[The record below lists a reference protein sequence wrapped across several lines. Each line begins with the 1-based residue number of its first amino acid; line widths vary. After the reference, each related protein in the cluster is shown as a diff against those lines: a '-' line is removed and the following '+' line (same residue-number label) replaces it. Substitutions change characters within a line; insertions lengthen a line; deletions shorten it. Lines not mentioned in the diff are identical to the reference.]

1 MRTLP
6 YGLALLDLVHELHFT
21 AARLSAH
28 PLGTGLAKD
37 FEALIAATQKAHQR
51 QIELTADLAM
61 AEAQV
66 ARADDVLNALVE
78 QVNLTLLQLVGR
90 DRDAPLYRR
99 FFGSQRPSEAKRPI
113 LGAQL
118 ELMRGWLAPLAA
130 ATQPE
135 LAALKAPLQA
145 ALKAADAALAALHKA
160 EGESADFHELGD
172 GKALIDACNAARK
185 LAHGKLGEAT
195 HKDPAA
201 NLPSDFADSFFLR
214 ETRWAAPSIKDLKQR
229 ISRGEAQ
236 LARLKTQL
244 AEAEDRKQRQD
255 ETEREAQADAL
266 RDEVAAIEARQAEDR
281 ARAEAL
287 RKKLAELSPP
297 PPPPPLT
304 PAPLPVP

>member
-6 YGLALLDLVHELHFT
+6 YGLSLLDLVYELNFT
-21 AARLSAH
+21 TARLLAH
-28 PLGTGLAKD
+28 PLGVGLAKD
-37 FEALIAATQKAHQR
+37 FEALIAATLKAHQR
-51 QIELTADLAM
+51 QIELTAELAT
-61 AEAQV
+61 AEARV
-66 ARADDVLNALVE
+66 ARADEVLNGLLE
-78 QVNLTLLQLVGR
+78 QANLTLLQLVGR
-90 DRDAPLYRR
+90 DRDALLYRR

-135 LAALKAPLQA
+135 LAALKAPLES
-145 ALKAADAALAALHKA
+145 ALKAADAAVAALQKA
-160 EGESADFHELGD
+160 EGASADFHDLGD

-185 LAHGKLGEAT
+185 LAHGKLGEAA
-195 HKDPAA
+195 HKDPSA
-201 NLPSDFADSFFLR
+201 NLPSDFAEGFFLR
-214 ETRWAAPSIKDLKQR
+214 ETRWAAPSLKDLKLR

-236 LARLKTQL
+236 LARMKAQL
-244 AEAEDRKQRQD
+244 AEAEDRRQRQD
-255 ETEREAQADAL
+255 ETEREARAAAL

-297 PPPPPLT
+297 PPPPLT